1 VDFVMGTLLLLLL
14 IIGAPIAYVVGL
26 SKRQSATDARV
37 AALEAEIRRLRA
49 GLRELERPSVGTR
62 PAPPPT
68 SEPSPVEAPALRT
81 PPRPPT
87 EPPSTEP
94 ALRPSPVTARVEP
107 VIARREPEAAAPA
120 RPAPAWLRWFGEGNA
135 LVRVGVVILF
145 FGVAFLLKF
154 VSERVKFPIEAR
166 LGAVALAAV
175 GLIVFGWRV
184 RRARPGYGLSLQGG
198 GIGILYLTVY
208 AAFRLYHLMP
218 PTVAFGLMLAIVV
231 LSGVLAA
238 RQDSMALAI
247 LGATGGFLAPLLAS
261 TGQGSHVALFSYYAL
276 LNVGILGLAWVR
288 AWRPLNL
295 LGFLGTFVIATAW
308 GALSYRPENFA
319 TTEPFL
325 MLFFA
330 MYLGIAILYAR
341 RRSIQLQHYVDGT
354 IVFGTPL
361 VGFALQGRLLEGVE
375 HGLAWTAAALAA
387 LYLLLSRL
395 LRHPDIKPSVRM
407 LTDAFLGLGIC
418 FGTLA
423 IPLAFEAR
431 PTSALWAIEGAAIV
445 WAGVRQQ
452 RPLAQWFGIALQVLA
467 GLAFLAPLDWAAPA
481 QIPVVNS
488 ECLGMLLLSFA
499 AIFAARQ
506 LAKPDVEP
514 GTLLASVADAL
525 FIVGVGW
532 WIFAGSNE
540 IDRFL
545 AARWEVTAL
554 IGFAALTAALS
565 IGLRR
570 WLDWEIA
577 LLPPLVLLPALY
589 LLAVVQ
595 LLPPG
600 REFGRPFADAG
611 WLVWPAAFAVLTRF
625 LKRHE
630 EDGSLL
636 RSAAPFLHAAAVWL
650 AMILLTAEAR
660 WFAAHWLTETTTWQ
674 WVVLLTVP
682 AFVLLL
688 LVRATDGGGWPFGAH
703 GVTHLRVTSVPIVVY
718 LVVVIVYASFIS
730 DGSPAPL
737 PYAPL
742 LNPLDLS
749 CLLAFV
755 AIFAWHR
762 HVLARGLNEEAASS
776 AGPVALGAVGFV
788 WFNAVLLRTLHFW
801 IHVPY
806 TLDDL
811 LASQVVQTSLT
822 VFWTTL
828 AVTGMFLAT
837 RRGLRLLWLVGAAL
851 LGVVVLKLFLF
862 DLSQLSGIRRI
873 VSFIGVG
880 VLLLAIGY
888 FSPVPPKDTVAEPRT
903 PA

>member
-1 VDFVMGTLLLLLL
+1 V
-14 IIGAPIAYVVGL
+14 
-26 SKRQSATDARV
+26 
-37 AALEAEIRRLRA
+37 
-49 GLRELERPSVGTR
+49 
-62 PAPPPT
+62 
-68 SEPSPVEAPALRT
+68 
-81 PPRPPT
+81 
-87 EPPSTEP
+87 
-94 ALRPSPVTARVEP
+94 
-107 VIARREPEAAAPA
+107 RREPEAAAPA

-218 PTVAFGLMLAIVV
+218 PTVAFGLMLATVV

-261 TGQGSHVALFSYYAL
+261 TGQGGHVALFGYYAL

-295 LGFLGTFVIATAW
+295 LGFIGTFVIATAW
-308 GALSYRPENFA
+308 GALSYRPESFA

-325 MLFFA
+325 VLFFA

-341 RRSIQLQHYVDGT
+341 RRSIQLKHYVDGT

-361 VGFALQGRLLEGVE
+361 VGFALQGSLLEGVA
-375 HGLAWTAAALAA
+375 HGLAWTAAGLAA
-387 LYLLLSRL
+387 LYLLLARL
-395 LRHPDIKPSVRM
+395 LRHPDIKPSMRL

-423 IPLAFEAR
+423 IPLAFDAR
-431 PTSALWAIEGAAIV
+431 PTSALWALEGAAIV
-445 WAGVRQQ
+445 WAGMRQQ

-467 GLAFLAPLDWAAPA
+467 GFAFVAPLDWSAPA

-488 ECLGMLLLSFA
+488 ICLGMLLLSFA
-499 AIFAARQ
+499 AVFSSRQ
-506 LAKPDVEP
+506 LANSAVEP
-514 GTLLASVADAL
+514 GTLLANVADAL
-525 FIVGVGW
+525 FLVGVGW

-540 IDRFL
+540 IERFL
-545 AARWEVTAL
+545 AVRWEVTAL
-554 IGFAALTAALS
+554 IGFAALTATLS
-565 IGLRR
+565 LGLRR

-577 LLPPLVLLPALY
+577 LLPPLALLPALY
-589 LLAVVQ
+589 PLAAAQ

-600 REFGRPFADAG
+600 HEFGRPFTDAG
-611 WLVWPAAFAVLTRF
+611 WLAWPAAFAVLMGF

-630 EDGSLL
+630 IDGTLM
-636 RSAAPFLHAAAVWL
+636 RKAAPFLHAAAVWL
-650 AMILLTAEAR
+650 AVILLTAEAR
-660 WFAAHWLTETTTWQ
+660 WLAAHWLTETTTWQ
-674 WVVLLTVP
+674 WVALLTVP
-682 AFVLLL
+682 AFALLL
-688 LVRATDGGGWPFGAH
+688 LVRATDGSRWPFGEH
-703 GVTHLRVTSVPIVVY
+703 GVTHLRLTSVPVVVY
-718 LVVVIVYASFIS
+718 LVVVIVYSSLVS
-730 DGSPAPL
+730 DGGPAPL
-737 PYAPL
+737 PYVPL
-742 LNPLDLS
+742 LNPLDVS
-749 CLLAFV
+749 CLLALV
-755 AIFAWHR
+755 AIFTWYR
-762 HVLARGLNEEAASS
+762 HVLARGMNDEAAPFR
-776 AGPVALGAVGFV
+776 GPIALGAVGFL
-788 WFNAVLLRTLHFW
+788 WLNAVLLRTLHFW
-801 IHVPY
+801 THVSY

-811 LASQVVQTSLT
+811 LASQIVQTSLT

-862 DLSQLSGIRRI
+862 DLSRLSGMQRI

-888 FSPVPPKDTVAEPRT
+888 FSPVPPKESVADAATGDR
-903 PA
+903 A